1 MTSNLLSGE
10 NTGLARKLRSGIR
23 RFAVALLA
31 GISALSAAVLLNG
44 TGATFPNPLY
54 SKWFREYRNAH
65 PDVQINYQP
74 LGSGAGIKQVTEGTV
89 DFGAADVP
97 MTDQQITEYRAKH
110 GFGILHFPTVAGSA
124 VATDNVSGI
133 KTGLNFTPEALAGIY
148 LGKITKWNDPELT
161 KVNPGAKLPDAQI
174 QVVHRADGSGTSYCW
189 TDYLS
194 KISPE
199 WKTKVG
205 RGTSVD
211 WPVGIGGKGND
222 GVAGQVKQMPNSI
235 GYVELIYAIQNGMPY
250 GNVRN
255 SAGAFVK
262 PDLATT
268 TAAAAG
274 AMNRMPDDF
283 RVSITDPEGRDAY
296 PIATF
301 TWLLIPQQIKD
312 PAKLR
317 AVKDFLTWALTTGQ
331 GFAASLDYAK
341 LPSSLVAKEQAAI
354 AKIQ

>member
-1 MTSNLLSGE
+1 
-10 NTGLARKLRSGIR
+10 LA
-23 RFAVALLA
+23 AALLA
-31 GISALSAAVLLNG
+31 ASSALSAAVLLNG

-89 DFGAADVP
+89 DFGASDGP
-97 MTDQQITEYRAKH
+97 MTDQQIAEYRQKH
-110 GFGILHFPTVAGSA
+110 GFGILHFPTVAGSD
-124 VATDNVSGI
+124 VATYNVSGI

-174 QVVHRADGSGTSYCW
+174 QVVHRADGSGTTYCW

-222 GVAGQVKQMPNSI
+222 GVAGQVKEMPNSM

-255 SAGAFVK
+255 SAGVFVK
-262 PDLATT
+262 PDLAST
-268 TAAAAG
+268 TAAAAD
-274 AMNRMPDDF
+274 AMTTMPADF
-283 RVSITDPEGRDAY
+283 RVSITDPKARDAY

-301 TWLLIPQQIKD
+301 TWLLIPEQIKD
-312 PAKLR
+312 QAKLR

-331 GFAASLDYAK
+331 GFAPALDYAK
-341 LPSSLVAKEQAAI
+341 LPSSLIVKEQAAI